1 MAPPASE
8 CTTSMFG
15 TIALSPKALADY
27 EPIVGEEALAELH
40 SLARPLQG
48 VRVLHLSVAAFGTA
62 VADTLCALVPL
73 MTDLGLP
80 SQWQILRPAHEFIAV
95 NKAMYD
101 ALAGVGARWN
111 AEVEAVWHEYTAMN
125 AELFTEE
132 FDFVVVHDPQ
142 PGGILTTFTERRG
155 RRPSG
160 RWVWH
165 CHLDLSEAQPDVWRL
180 MQRYCHAYD
189 ALAFDLEEYVPHDVD
204 APIMTII
211 EPAIDPLG
219 PKNMDLTPETVTAM
233 LERYGLDPTRP
244 IVCQISPFDHWHDP
258 LGLIDAY
265 ASAEKQVPG
274 LQLAL
279 VATYLTEDPEM
290 RNYYEQVARR
300 AEAHPDIFVLSSQ
313 SSLRGLGNVELNAF
327 QRAALTTAQKSIR
340 RGFWVAA
347 SDVLWKE
354 RPVVANPLGGIPRQV
369 IDGETGYLARTTEEF
384 AQRIIELHQRP
395 DLAARL
401 GRAGRQR
408 VRANFLIT
416 RYLRDYLRLFQ
427 QMAASPG

>member
-1 MAPPASE
+1 
-8 CTTSMFG
+8 MFG

-369 IDGETGYLARTTEEF
+369 IDGETGYLARTAEEF

>member
-1 MAPPASE
+1 
-8 CTTSMFG
+8 MFG
-15 TIALSPKALADY
+15 TIALSSKALADY

-40 SLARPLQG
+40 RLARPLQG

-62 VADTLCALVPL
+62 VADTLSSLVPL
-73 MTDLGLP
+73 MSDLGLP
-80 SQWQILRPAHEFIAV
+80 SQWQVLRPAQEFFAA

-111 AEVEAVWHEYTAMN
+111 AEMEAVWHEYTAMN
-125 AELFTEE
+125 AELFAEE
-132 FDFVVVHDPQ
+132 FDIVVVHDPQ
-142 PGGILTTFTERRG
+142 PGGILSVFTDRHG

-189 ALAFDLEEYVPHDVD
+189 ALAFDLAEYVPKDIE
-204 APIMTII
+204 APIITVI

-219 PKNMDLTPETVTAM
+219 PKNMDLAPDTVIAM

-244 IVCQISPFDHWHDP
+244 IVCQISPFDRWHDP
-258 LGLIDAY
+258 LGLIEAY

-274 LQLAL
+274 LQLVL
-279 VATYLTEDPEM
+279 VAAYLAEEPEM
-290 RNYYEQVARR
+290 RAYYEKVARR
-300 AEAHPDIFVLSSQ
+300 AEAHPDVFILSSH

-340 RGFWVAA
+340 KGFWVMA

-354 RPVVANPLGGIPRQV
+354 RPVVASPLGGIPRQV
-369 IDGETGYLARTTEEF
+369 IDGETGYLARTTDEF
-384 AQRIIELHQRP
+384 AQRIVELHQRP
-395 DLAARL
+395 ELAARL
-401 GRAGRQR
+401 GRAGHQH

-427 QMAASPG
+427 RMVAPPVA

>member
-1 MAPPASE
+1 
-8 CTTSMFG
+8 MFG
-15 TIALSPKALADY
+15 TIALSSKALADY

-62 VADTLCALVPL
+62 VADTLSSLVPL
-73 MTDLGLP
+73 MSDLGLP
-80 SQWQILRPAHEFIAV
+80 SQWQVLRPAQEFIAV
-95 NKAMYD
+95 NKAMYE

-111 AEVEAVWHEYTAMN
+111 ADMEAVWNEYTAMH
-125 AELFTEE
+125 AELFAED

-142 PGGILTTFTERRG
+142 PGGILSAFTDRHG

-160 RWVWH
+160 RWIWH

-189 ALAFDLEEYVPHDVD
+189 ALAFDLAEYVRPDVE
-204 APIMTII
+204 APIVAVI

-219 PKNMDLTPETVTAM
+219 PKNMDLPAETVTAM

-244 IVCQISPFDHWHDP
+244 IVCQISRFDHWHDP
-258 LGLIDAY
+258 LGLIEAY

-279 VATYLTEDPEM
+279 VATSLAEEPEM
-290 RNYYEQVARR
+290 RAYYEQVARR
-300 AEAHPDIFVLSSQ
+300 AEAYPDVFILSSH
-313 SSLRGLGNVELNAF
+313 SSLQALGNVELNAF
-327 QRAALTTAQKSIR
+327 ERAAFTTVQKSIR
-340 RGFWVAA
+340 KGFWVMAC
-347 SDVLWKE
+347 DVLWKE
-354 RPVVANPLGGIPRQV
+354 RPVVASPLGGIPRQV
-369 IDGETGYLARTTEEF
+369 IDGETGYLARTTEQF
-384 AQRIIELHQRP
+384 AQRIVELYQHP
-395 DLAARL
+395 ELAARL
-401 GRAGRQR
+401 GRAGRQHVQR
-408 VRANFLIT
+408 NFLIT

-427 QMAASPG
+427 QMVTSPVA

>member
-1 MAPPASE
+1 
-8 CTTSMFG
+8 MFG
-15 TIALSPKALADY
+15 TIALSSKALADY

-40 SLARPLQG
+40 RLARPLQG

-62 VADTLCALVPL
+62 VADTLSSLVPL
-73 MTDLGLP
+73 MSDLGLP
-80 SQWQILRPAHEFIAV
+80 SQWQVLRPAQEFFAA

-111 AEVEAVWHEYTAMN
+111 AEMEAVWHEYTAMN
-125 AELFTEE
+125 AELFAEE
-132 FDFVVVHDPQ
+132 FDIVVVHDPQ
-142 PGGILTTFTERRG
+142 PGGILSVFTDRHG

-189 ALAFDLEEYVPHDVD
+189 ALAFDLAEYVPKDIE
-204 APIMTII
+204 APIITVI

-219 PKNMDLTPETVTAM
+219 PKNMDLAPDTVIAM
-233 LERYGLDPTRP
+233 LERYGVDPARP
-244 IVCQISPFDHWHDP
+244 IVCQISPFDRWHDP
-258 LGLIDAY
+258 LGLIEAY

-274 LQLAL
+274 LQLVL
-279 VATYLTEDPEM
+279 VAAYLAEEPEM
-290 RNYYEQVARR
+290 RAYYEKVARR
-300 AEAHPDIFVLSSQ
+300 AEAHPDVFILSSH

-340 RGFWVAA
+340 KGFWVMA

-354 RPVVANPLGGIPRQV
+354 RPVVASPLGGIPRQV
-369 IDGETGYLARTTEEF
+369 IDGETGYLARTTDEF
-384 AQRIIELHQRP
+384 AQRIVELHQRP
-395 DLAARL
+395 ELAARL
-401 GRAGRQR
+401 GRAGRQH

-427 QMAASPG
+427 RMVAPPVA

>member
-160 RWVWH
+160 RWLWH

-340 RGFWVAA
+340 KGFWVAA

>member
-369 IDGETGYLARTTEEF
+369 IDGETGYLARTAEEF

>member
-1 MAPPASE
+1 
-8 CTTSMFG
+8 MFG
-15 TIALSPKALADY
+15 TIALSSKALADY
-27 EPIVGEEALAELH
+27 EPIVGEEVLAELR

-48 VRVLHLSVAAFGTA
+48 VRVLHLSVAAFGTT
-62 VADTLCALVPL
+62 VADTLSSLVPL
-73 MTDLGLP
+73 MSDLGLP
-80 SQWQILRPAHEFIAV
+80 SQWQVLRPAQEFFAA

-111 AEVEAVWHEYTAMN
+111 AEMEAVWHEYTAMN
-125 AELFTEE
+125 AELFAEE
-132 FDFVVVHDPQ
+132 FDIVVVHDPQ
-142 PGGILTTFTERRG
+142 PGGILSVFTDRHG

-189 ALAFDLEEYVPHDVD
+189 ALAFDLAEYVPKDIE
-204 APIMTII
+204 APIITVI

-219 PKNMDLTPETVTAM
+219 PKNMDLAPDTVIAM

-244 IVCQISPFDHWHDP
+244 IICQISPFDRWHDP

-274 LQLAL
+274 LQLTL
-279 VATYLTEDPEM
+279 VATYLAEEPEM
-290 RNYYEQVARR
+290 RGYYEQVARR
-300 AEAHPDIFVLSSQ
+300 AEAHPDIFVLSSH

-340 RGFWVAA
+340 KGFWVMA

-354 RPVVANPLGGIPRQV
+354 RPVVASPLGGIPRQV
-369 IDGETGYLARTTEEF
+369 IDGETGYLARTTDEF
-384 AQRIIELHQRP
+384 AQRIVELHQQP
-395 DLAARL
+395 ELAARL
-401 GRAGRQR
+401 GRAGHQH

-427 QMAASPG
+427 RMVAPAVA

>member
-1 MAPPASE
+1 
-8 CTTSMFG
+8 MFG
-15 TIALSPKALADY
+15 TIALSSKAVADY
-27 EPIVGEEALAELH
+27 ESIVGAEALAELH
-40 SLARPLQG
+40 SLARPLRG
-48 VRVLHLSVAAFGTA
+48 LRVLHLSVAAFGTA
-62 VADTLCALVPL
+62 VADTLSSLVPL

-80 SQWQILRPAHEFIAV
+80 SQWQVLRPAHEFIAV

-101 ALAGVGARWN
+101 ALAGVGAGWN
-111 AEVEAVWHEYTAMN
+111 ADVEAVWHEYTAMN
-125 AELFTEE
+125 AELFAEE

-142 PGGILTTFTERRG
+142 PVGILTTFTERRG

-189 ALAFDLEEYVPHDVD
+189 ALAFDLKEYVPHDVD
-204 APIMTII
+204 APIMTVI

-219 PKNMDLTPETVTAM
+219 PKNMELAPETVTAM
-233 LERYGLDPTRP
+233 LEGYGLDPTRP
-244 IVCQISPFDHWHDP
+244 IVCQISPFDRWHDP
-258 LGLIDAY
+258 VGLIEAY
-265 ASAEKQVPG
+265 ASAAKQVPG

-279 VATYLTEDPEM
+279 VATYLAEDPEM
-290 RNYYEQVARR
+290 RGYYEQVARR
-300 AEAHPDIFVLSSQ
+300 AEAHPDIFVLSSH

-327 QRAALTTAQKSIR
+327 QRAALTTAQRSIR
-340 RGFWVAA
+340 KGFWVMV

-369 IDGETGYLARTTEEF
+369 IDGETGYLARTTEQF
-384 AQRIIELHQRP
+384 AQRIVELYQQP

-401 GRAGRQR
+401 GRAGHQH

-427 QMAASPG
+427 RMVAPPAA